1 MVEITLK
8 NGSKFQIKSLVFHGK
23 IIDSNGSEPGGN
35 ATYPFTESDID
46 KLNSIIPLQAAYN
59 AVYLTE
65 QTTSDNG
72 AEDLEEDEA

>member
-46 KLNSIIPLQAAYN
+46 KLNSIVPLQAAYN
-59 AVYLTE
+59 AVYPITE
-65 QTTSDNG
+65 SELSHNLKIG
-72 AEDLEEDEA
+72 EES